1 MEAIRSIRR
10 SAGKVQLDCAAPP
23 RPWSGAGVKGAM
35 DGCSFDRLLLS
46 ESRVFQAEGDSLLKN
61 KLLDLIGE
69 MQGHKIMII
78 GDIVADVY
86 LEGKISRISRE
97 APVLV
102 LEHTGETVVP
112 GGAANAVYN
121 AATLGGDIFAVGV
134 IGDDSAGRQLTG
146 ILRQGKVRT
155 EGLVVDPQRP
165 TVTKTRIMA
174 GGLATVRQQ
183 IVRVDRETKE
193 PLSAAIENA
202 VMEYIGAHIDAMAAV
217 VMSDYGSKAISAPIG
232 RFAIEACR
240 RRSIPCI
247 VDSRYNILSFRGVT
261 LVKQN
266 ESEVAAALGYDS
278 LDQAALLGAG
288 HKLLEQMEAQAILI
302 TRGPDGMSLF
312 ERPDKVTHIP
322 VTNVSEVFDV
332 TGAGDTAVVTVAL
345 ALAGGASYLDAARL
359 ANFAAGIV
367 VKKPG
372 TATTTPEE
380 LKDAIGGYH
389 ENCQ

>member
-1 MEAIRSIRR
+1 MSARR
-10 SAGKVQLDCAAPP
+10 ACAAAQA
-23 RPWSGAGVKGAM
+23 RFSERKGTH
-35 DGCSFDRLLLS
+35 
-46 ESRVFQAEGDSLLKN
+46 RVN
-61 KLLDLIGE
+61 KEFLDLIDK
-69 MQGHKIMII
+69 MQGHKVMVI

-121 AATLGGDIFAVGV
+121 AATLGGDVFAVGV
-134 IGDDSAGRQLTG
+134 IGDDSAGGQLAA
-146 ILRQGKVRT
+146 ILSQGKVRT
-155 EGLVVDPQRP
+155 AGLVVDPQRP

-183 IVRVDRETKE
+183 IVRVDRESKE
-193 PLSAAIENA
+193 ALSPAVENKIA
-202 VMEYIGAHIDAMAAV
+202 EYIGSNIDAMAAV
-217 VMSDYGSKAISAPIG
+217 VMSDYGSGAISADTA
-232 RFAIEACR
+232 RRVIEACR
-240 RRSIPCI
+240 RRAIPCI
-247 VDSRYNILSFRGVT
+247 VDSRYNILAFRGVT

-266 ESEVAAALGYDS
+266 EAEVAAALGYGA
-278 LDQAALLGAG
+278 LDEAGLLAAG
-288 HKLLEQMEAQAILI
+288 HELLRRMEAEAVLI

-312 ERPDKVTHIP
+312 EWPGKVTHIP

-345 ALAGGASYLDAARL
+345 ALAAGASFLDAAKL

-372 TATTTPEE
+372 TATTTPGE